1 MVPVPT
7 SYIPSY
13 GSGSGF
19 GSLHNFEKNVKH
31 KISFTQISIETVWK
45 QVDFNLELFIFF
57 FSSSVSFQTNLSNPY
72 LRPFLYTEPVKETRP
87 GTGTYSTITVS
98 VTVLTVEK

>member
-1 MVPVPT
+1 MVLVPT

-19 GSLHNFEKNVKH
+19 GSLHNFEKNLKH
-31 KISFTQISIETVWK
+31 KISFTQISIETVCK

-57 FSSSVSFQTNLSNPY
+57 SSVSFQTNLSNPY
-72 LRPFLYTEPVKETRP
+72 LRPFLYTEPVQETRA
-87 GTGTYSTITVS
+87 GTGTYGTITVS
-98 VTVLTVEK
+98 VPVLTVEK